1 MLSMIDHNKQQK
13 KTTPFSS
20 KWHFKQMPKQRT
32 WGGGRERGWGN
43 LNITRDFQIKL
54 EDRNKD
60 NKLNLREIIKINFV
74 KFS

>member
-1 MLSMIDHNKQQK
+1 
-13 KTTPFSS
+13 
-20 KWHFKQMPKQRT
+20 MPKQR
-32 WGGGRERGWGN
+32 GRERGWGN